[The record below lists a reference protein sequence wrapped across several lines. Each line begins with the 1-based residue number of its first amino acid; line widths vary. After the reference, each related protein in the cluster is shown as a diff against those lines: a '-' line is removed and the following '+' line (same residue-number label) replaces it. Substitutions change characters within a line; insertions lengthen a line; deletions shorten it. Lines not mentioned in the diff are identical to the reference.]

1 MCSTRI
7 LILVCTH
14 NVHHAWEGGSPR
26 SCMFRTCTYVCICT
40 GALTRHACAYVA
52 QVRLVRTLV
61 HVVALCACVRACVRA
76 CARYV
81 GQEMP
86 SCPGNVVGCA
96 GDSSCEDCPTW
107 LPLTAQLLRLLR
119 GSSEFSKCQWQDN
132 KCGVGMKRESRFKI
146 K

>member
-1 MCSTRI
+1 MYVSYMHVHMYMYWRADTARMRIRRTGSLGPYIGTR
-7 LILVCTH
+7 
-14 NVHHAWEGGSPR
+14 R
-26 SCMFRTCTYVCICT
+26 R
-40 GALTRHACAYVA
+40 
-52 QVRLVRTLV
+52 
-61 HVVALCACVRACVRA
+61 VVCVRACVRA